1 MPGRDWRTPA
11 TGLRLDSSPQVMRG
25 QDMKPVGVIDQ
36 GFLWLERRNQPMHVG
51 GLMLMTPPRGKSEEF
66 LADLVN
72 RCKSATQASP
82 PFNQR
87 LTRRLGAWFWET
99 DPDFDIESH
108 FHHLSLPQPGRIR
121 ELLAL
126 VSSLHGNLMD
136 RTKPLWEFNVISGLE
151 DGRVAVYSKIHHA
164 LVDGVAA
171 TRMMIRSLSEDAS
184 ERDMQPLWVR
194 SARKRESATA
204 KSGPLSVLAEAVAMA
219 NAQVRTVPTVAR
231 EVIRSLRERGSNP
244 DHVSVFQAPR
254 SLLNQKISGARRF
267 AAQSYSLKRIR
278 AVGKTLGATVNDVVL
293 AMCASALRQYLKELD
308 GLPDKPLV
316 AMVPVSLRKDD
327 SETGNQVAMVLA
339 NLATHLDDPRER
351 LDAITRSM
359 KNAKERFSKMS
370 QLEIMNYLAA
380 VMAVSGLNMATGLA
394 PKWQAFNITISNV
407 PGPTRT
413 LYFNGARMDGNYP
426 VSIVLDGQ
434 ALNITLMSYVDH
446 MEIGLIACRR
456 TLPRM
461 QKLLQYLE
469 DGLAELETLAGAK

>member
-1 MPGRDWRTPA
+1 
-11 TGLRLDSSPQVMRG
+11 
-25 QDMKPVGVIDQ
+25 MKPVGLVDQ

-51 GLMLMTPPRGKSEEF
+51 GLMLLTPPRGQEEAF
-66 LADLVN
+66 LADLVE
-72 RCKSATQASP
+72 RCRSATQAHP

-87 LTRRLGAWFWET
+87 LTRRLGAWCWED
-99 DPDFDIESH
+99 DPEFDIESH

-136 RTKPLWEFNVISGLE
+136 RTKPLWEYNLISGLE
-151 DGRVAVYSKIHHA
+151 DGRIAVYSKIHHA

-171 TRMMIRSLSEDAS
+171 TRMLIRSLSEDPR
-184 ERDMQPLWVR
+184 ERDMTPLW
-194 SARKRESATA
+194 ARPPRRRDDTPRKT
-204 KSGPLSVLAEAVAMA
+204 GPLAVLAEAAGLA
-219 NAQVRTVPTVAR
+219 RAQARAVPAVAR
-231 EVIRSLRERGSNP
+231 EVFRSLRERSP
-244 DHVSVFQAPR
+244 DDVSVFQAPR
-254 SLLNQKISGARRF
+254 SLLNQRISGARRF

-278 AVGKTLGATVNDVVL
+278 AVGKALGATVNDVVL
-293 AMCASALRQYLKELD
+293 AMCASALRKYLQELE

-327 SETGNQVAMVLA
+327 SDTGNQVAMVLA

-351 LDAITRSM
+351 LEAIARSM
-359 KNAKERFSKMS
+359 TSAKERFAKMS

-394 PKWQAFNITISNV
+394 PKWQSFNITISNV
-407 PGPTRT
+407 PGPAKP
-413 LYFNGARMDGNYP
+413 LYLNGARVDGNYP

-434 ALNITLMSYVDH
+434 ALNITLMSYVDE

-461 QKLLQYLE
+461 QRLLQYLE
-469 DGLAELETLAGAK
+469 DGLAELESLG